1 MNIIIMGPPASGK
14 GTHSKFITEKYKN
27 FKYISI
33 GELLRKSND
42 NNIKDK
48 IKKGIL
54 IDDDTTFNILNDYIV
69 NNIKNKNNLIL
80 DGFPR
85 TYNQAKILELNNI
98 NIYIII
104 QFILDKENI
113 IKRISGR
120 KIHINSG
127 RIYHDLYNPPIIKDL
142 DDLTGEKLVIRNDD
156 NIEIINKRINDYNNN
171 EKSIISFYRK
181 KINNNIIKLIKINT
195 NDTIENI
202 KKMLLYKLSN
212 VI

>member
-1 MNIIIMGPPASGK
+1 MGPPASGK